1 VVAYLFLIVF
11 LVEKLIN
18 LIAPIWEFVVNK
30 TCDFILRVWDLIAG
44 NEKNYRFSYL
54 APPLIMVIFLGVLI
68 FMSLAL

>member
-1 VVAYLFLIVF
+1 MAF

-30 TCDFILRVWDLIAG
+30 TCDLILRVWDLIAG

-68 FMSLAL
+68 FMSLML